1 MERLILIK
9 NHLASNPN
17 IPTQIIPKTKLIIEI
32 YDENIGVISLNS
44 AKDLN
49 SLSIQMRNEIISA
62 LKLLDNDKKIKII
75 ILQSKVDKIFCA
87 GADIKEFPGIT
98 YESQLKDDVFTEFCL
113 TFDKC
118 KKPIIAAI
126 NGGAF
131 GGGLEIALMCDIIIC
146 SDDAKLALPELKLGL
161 IPGFGGTQRIYKV
174 LGKYLAMK
182 MILSSEPITGTM
194 AKNYGL
200 AVAIYNKEDLN
211 LEALKLARKIAEK
224 SVHVLLIAKDTLKRA
239 DELSLEHGLQ
249 YERRLFNS
257 MFTLKAT
264 KEGVNAFLE
273 KRPPNFKDL

>member
-9 NHLASNPN
+9 NQLAPNPN
-17 IPTQIIPKTKLIIEI
+17 IPTQTILKTKLIIEI

-49 SLSIQMRNEIISA
+49 SLSIEMRNDIISSI
-62 LKLLDNDKKIKII
+62 KLLDNDKKIKVI

-87 GADIKEFPGIT
+87 GANIKEFPDIT
-98 YESQLKDDVFTEFCL
+98 YESQIRNDVFSDFCI
-113 TFDKC
+113 TFDQC

-146 SDDAKLALPELKLGL
+146 SEDAKLGFPELKLGL
-161 IPGFGGTQRIYKV
+161 IPGFGGTQRLYRII
-174 LGKYLAMK
+174 GKYLAMK

-200 AVAIYNKEDLN
+200 ATAIFNKEDLN

-224 SVHVLLIAKDTLKRA
+224 SVHVLLIAKDTLKKG

-249 YERRLFNS
+249 YERRMFNS
-257 MFTLKAT
+257 LFTLKAT